1 MSNLRPRNR
10 PSSFYPRGSS
20 ALLVRSPASPA
31 RRAGDLLALARER
44 ERAGFIDRAIE
55 AYEAA
60 IERADESG
68 ESSVLAEA
76 LRRLGVV
83 QHHRDEQVSARTLA
97 ERSFDVAMDAGHDIL
112 AAEALNLIA
121 AVEFESGA
129 IPAAR
134 QIYQRALALAGT
146 NLEIRARI
154 EQNLGVL
161 ANVQGNLPAALE
173 HYQRSL
179 DACRSLGD
187 EHGCAIAYH
196 NLGMISADQQ
206 LWDDADRYFTSS
218 VEIARRNGDV
228 RLEGL
233 CLLNHC
239 EVHLA
244 RQHYDLAR
252 ENAEAALAIFDRL
265 DARLDKADAYKV
277 LGVVYRDTGRHALAE
292 SRLTAAIDL
301 AVSTSSVLS
310 QAEAT
315 RELARLYQAMGRN
328 QEALTLLNTAHSL
341 FEHLD
346 ARVDMFDVLAKRA
359 RLEDTYLAIVRNWG
373 QSIESADSYTHG
385 HCERVA
391 GYALEVAR
399 QLGFDEA
406 ALTTIRLG
414 AYLHDLGKVKVP
426 HEVLNKPGSLTR
438 EEFEVMQMHPVWG
451 IELLENVE
459 FPWDIKPIIRW
470 HHEKYDG
477 SGYPDRLRGDE
488 IPVNA
493 QVICIVDVYDALT
506 TTRSYRKALDKG
518 EALRRMR
525 ESKHW
530 WRPDVY
536 DAFMQ
541 TVGAEENAGAGKVDG
556 RDACAE
562 GDGPGIVRGEAA

>member
-1 MSNLRPRNR
+1 MPRQR
-10 PSSFYPRGSS
+10 SLTPPYPRRSS
-20 ALLVRSPASPA
+20 VRSIPDPVSQGH
-31 RRAGDLLALARER
+31 RAGDLLASAREQ
-44 ERAGFIDRAIE
+44 ERSGNMEDAIAMYELAIE
-55 AYEAA
+55 EA
-60 IERADESG
+60 ERSCKR
-68 ESSVLAEA
+68 SVLSES
-76 LRRLGVV
+76 LRRLAVI
-83 QHHRDEQVSARTLA
+83 QHQQNDEALARKLCR
-97 ERSFDVAMDAGHDIL
+97 RSYEVALQSDHLIL
-112 AAEALNLIA
+112 AAEALNVLAGID
-121 AVEFESGA
+121 FERGDMGE
-129 IPAAR
+129 AR
-134 QIYQRALALAGT
+134 ELYRRALALGGA
-146 NLEIRARI
+146 NLDLRARI

-161 ANVQGNLPAALE
+161 ANVQGDLHEALE

-179 DACRSLGD
+179 DACRSVGD
-187 EHGCAIAYH
+187 EQGCAISYH
-196 NLGMISADQQ
+196 NLGMISADQE

-244 RQHYDLAR
+244 RQHYELAKQS
-252 ENAEAALAIFDRL
+252 AESALAIFDRL
-265 DARLDKADAYKV
+265 DARLDKADAYKI
-277 LGVVYRDTGRHALAE
+277 LGVVYRETGRHALAE
-292 SRLTAAIDL
+292 SRLTSAIDL
-301 AVSTSSVLS
+301 SVSTGSVLS

-328 QEALTLLNTAHSL
+328 QEALTLLNAAHAL

-359 RLEDTYLAIVRNWG
+359 KLEDTYLAIVRNWG

-391 GYALEVAR
+391 SYALEVAR
-399 QLGFDEA
+399 ELGFDESG
-406 ALTTIRLG
+406 LTTIRLG

-451 IELLENVE
+451 IELLEQVE
-459 FPWDIKPIIRW
+459 FPWDIKPIIRS

-493 QVICIVDVYDALT
+493 QIICIADVYDALT
-506 TTRSYRKALDKG
+506 TTRSYRKALDKS

-525 ESKHW
+525 ESKSW

-536 DAFMQ
+536 EAFMR
-541 TVGAEENAGAGKVDG
+541 TVESADVSSA
-556 RDACAE
+556 
-562 GDGPGIVRGEAA
+562 RG

>member
-1 MSNLRPRNR
+1 MPIPVASN
-10 PSSFYPRGSS
+10 
-20 ALLVRSPASPA
+20 
-31 RRAGDLLALARER
+31 RRAGDLLASARAHER
-44 ERAGFIDRAIE
+44 CGNM
-55 AYEAA
+55 EAA
-60 IERADESG
+60 IAAYESAIEEAELTRER
-68 ESSVLAEA
+68 SVLSESLRRLAVIQHHQNAEA
-76 LRRLGVV
+76 LARKLC
-83 QHHRDEQVSARTLA
+83 HRSYR
-97 ERSFDVAMDAGHDIL
+97 VALDNGRFIL
-112 AAEALNLIA
+112 AAEALNVLAGID
-121 AVEFESGA
+121 FERGD
-129 IPAAR
+129 ITEAR
-134 QIYQRALALAGT
+134 EIYTRALALGGT
-146 NLEIRARI
+146 NLELRARI
-154 EQNLGVL
+154 EQNLGIL
-161 ANVQGNLPAALE
+161 SNIQGDLQEALE
-173 HYQRSL
+173 HYESSLHASRSI
-179 DACRSLGD
+179 GD
-187 EHGCAIAYH
+187 EHGCALAYH

-218 VEIARRNGDV
+218 IEIARRNGDV
-228 RLEGL
+228 RLQGL

-244 RQHYDLAR
+244 RQHYELAKQS
-252 ENAEAALAIFDRL
+252 AEGALAIFDRL
-265 DARLDKADAYKV
+265 DARLDKSDAYKV
-277 LGVVYRDTGRHALAE
+277 LGIVYRETGRLALAE
-292 SRLTAAIDL
+292 SRLLASIELAID
-301 AVSTSSVLS
+301 TGSVLS

-346 ARVDMFDVLAKRA
+346 ARVDMFDVSAKRA
-359 RLEDTYLAIVRNWG
+359 RFEDTYLTIVRNWG

-399 QLGFDEA
+399 ELGFDETS
-406 ALTTIRLG
+406 LTTIRLG

-451 IELLENVE
+451 IELLESVE

-506 TTRSYRKALDKG
+506 TTRSYRKALDKS

-536 DAFMQ
+536 DAFMR
-541 TVGAEENAGAGKVDG
+541 TVGVEESDAAGNANGGG
-556 RDACAE
+556 ACAE
-562 GDGPGIVRGEAA
+562 GDGSDIVRGEAA